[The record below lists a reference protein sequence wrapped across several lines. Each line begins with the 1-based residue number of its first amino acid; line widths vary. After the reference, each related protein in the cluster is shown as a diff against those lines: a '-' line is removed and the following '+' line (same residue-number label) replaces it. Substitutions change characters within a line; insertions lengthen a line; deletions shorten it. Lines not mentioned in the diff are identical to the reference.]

1 MRNNDSISCKKI
13 TFCQNG
19 PARNT
24 IIEKQ
29 EKMCY
34 NNADVLKYRRTTWLT
49 QKK

>member
-13 TFCQNG
+13 TFCQNVL
-19 PARNT
+19 ARNT

-34 NNADVLKYRRTTWLT
+34 NNADVLKCRRATWLT